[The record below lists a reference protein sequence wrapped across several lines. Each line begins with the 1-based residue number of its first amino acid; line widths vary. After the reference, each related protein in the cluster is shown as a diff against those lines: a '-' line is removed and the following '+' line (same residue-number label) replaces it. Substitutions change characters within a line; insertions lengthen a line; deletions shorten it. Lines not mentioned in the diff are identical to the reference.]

1 MKYLLILLLI
11 ITSSPIKSQVT
22 EELVLNQIDSLKEL
36 RGKERET
43 SLPIAVKAYENAKTL
58 ENNKLIGII
67 ANEYGIILWLDN
79 DFIGAE
85 QIFKESIP
93 IAEFNERLRLQTN
106 LAAVYYDLGKVD
118 SAFFYNEKV
127 ISDLKTI
134 GDSINLVRPTL
145 SMIQLLK
152 QTGNYSEAL
161 ERILSIKK
169 LVSETEDFGL
179 INRYN
184 NLFGNTLMDLKDYS
198 AAINQFE
205 YNIKFIESIEDQ
217 NYQIRALE
225 DKARALNNIGLSYFH
240 LKDRKKAIEYYDQ
253 ALEINKETNSIRS
266 IGITTFNKAEAY
278 LDENDLIKAELYA
291 IESYNIFKDINEK
304 KGEMVSN
311 AVLGDIYTQR
321 NLFNKADE
329 KYITAE
335 QMAVE
340 MNLTSDLLALY
351 ENWSELKEK
360 QKDYKTALKYYK
372 ERRVLNDSLFNTEKQ
387 QRIDVLRTQYEVFKK
402 DTELERKQKGK
413 QTRNFLMILLSLC
426 GISLL
431 SIGLAFYAFKKRNKE
446 VEIKEEVLKNSL
458 MDRNAELFNKEGDS
472 DLSLDMQ
479 SERSTNENLKSKSP
493 TLTLINRNKDKLLLK
508 EITHISTKGG
518 IGVAHYYYTDR
529 KEPFE
534 DYQTLKNLIE
544 YLKSLGFIQIHKSH
558 LINTKHFVDG
568 NLEKIKLSNGKTLDI
583 GRAFKKNVRAFY
595 RSLEKHKNQ
604 VSFIRK

>member
-1 MKYLLILLLI
+1 MKYLLLLLLI
-11 ITSSPIKSQVT
+11 INSSSTKSQVT
-22 EELVLNQIDSLKEL
+22 EEFVLKQIDSLKEL

-43 SLPIAVKAYENAKTL
+43 SLPIAIKAYENAKTL
-58 ENNKLIGII
+58 ENNKLIGIV

-93 IAEFNERLRLQTN
+93 IVEFNERLRLQTN

-118 SAFFYNEKV
+118 SAFYYNEKV

-161 ERILSIKK
+161 ERILSIKN

-179 INRYN
+179 INHYN

-205 YNIKFIESIEDQ
+205 YNIKFIESIEDE
-217 NYQIRALE
+217 NYQNRALE
-225 DKARALNNIGLSYFH
+225 DKATALNNIGLTYFH
-240 LKDRKKAIEYYDQ
+240 LTDKKKAIEYYDQ

-278 LDENDLIKAELYA
+278 LDENDIIKAELYA

-311 AVLGDIYTQR
+311 AILGDIYTHR

-335 QMAVE
+335 KMAIE
-340 MNLTSDLLALY
+340 MNLTRDLLALY

-360 QKDYKTALKYYK
+360 QKDYKRALKYYK
-372 ERRVLNDSLFNTEKQ
+372 ERTVLNDSLFNREKQ
-387 QRIDVLRTQYEVFKK
+387 QRIDVLKTQYEVFKK
-402 DTELERKQKGK
+402 DTELERQQQIIEKSKR
-413 QTRNFLMILLSLC
+413 TRNFLIILTSLF

-431 SIGLAFYAFKKRNKE
+431 SLGLAFYAFRQRKRQE
-446 VEIKEEVLKNSL
+446 EIKEEVMKNSL
-458 MDRNAELFNKEGDS
+458 VDRNTKLFNKVVDS
-472 DLSLDMQ
+472 NLGLQ
-479 SERSTNENLKSKSP
+479 AELSTNEESKSP
-493 TLTLINRNKDKLLLK
+493 TLTLINRNKDKLRLK

-518 IGVAHYYYTDR
+518 IGVAHYYCLDK

-544 YLKSLGFIQIHKSH
+544 HLKSLGFIQIHKSH

-595 RSLEKHKNQ
+595 RSLENQKNQ